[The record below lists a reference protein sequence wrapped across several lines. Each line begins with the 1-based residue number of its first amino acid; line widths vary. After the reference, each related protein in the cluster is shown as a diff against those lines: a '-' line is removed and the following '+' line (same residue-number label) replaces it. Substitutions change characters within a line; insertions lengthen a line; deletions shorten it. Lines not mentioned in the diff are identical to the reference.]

1 MKIKNDWRQF
11 ALAPIGAN
19 IGANWRLRWRQLA
32 PVGANIRRQSARF
45 WRQLYRRQYLAP
57 IKNKIAKI
65 WRQLAPIGAK
75 LAPNRAQELN
85 WPFTHFSM
93 YAKQPQF
100 LYSCLT
106 LFIINKVKQKLNKN
120 KQNSYF
126 TFFV

>member
-1 MKIKNDWRQF
+1 MKIDWRQF

-32 PVGANIRRQSARF
+32 PILGAKAPDFGANCTGANI
-45 WRQLYRRQYLAP
+45 WRQLAP

-85 WPFTHFSM
+85 WPFTAFFNHV
-93 YAKQPQF
+93 QF
-100 LYSCLT
+100 ET
-106 LFIINKVKQKLNKN
+106 RAARAAQA
-120 KQNSYF
+120 
-126 TFFV
+126 